1 MASPGGHRVPRLL
14 LGFLVAAAAAEPGAA
29 PPPGQVCG
37 EGCCAGPAP
46 EGSAVAAFCGNRTGA
61 ELRGRCC
68 VDGAPEQEAV
78 VVVGLDLGNC
88 SLTTLCSGFQE
99 ARTAVIIDLTGNP
112 LRDLPED
119 AFRGFTQ
126 LQTLALPRHLDCPGG
141 SKGWE
146 NMRVQGSSRSCQG
159 QRNPCNGSAG
169 LESQNG
175 SPGGDPQ
182 LRWPSSPG
190 VTEWQAA
197 VPPWGCPG
205 AGGGKGCWLTNTNHP
220 GRLLPLCSSCRARL
234 PAPTSQNW
242 VWLCPEASLCTPDGP
257 GLFQCLCMSPYHGY
271 KCLRQGSF
279 PYLLFLGTLG
289 AATAILSILLWV
301 TQRRKAKTS

>member
-68 VDGAPEQEAV
+68 VDGATEQEAV

-126 LQTLALPRHLDCPGG
+126 LQTLALPQHLDCPGG

-169 LESQNG
+169 L
-175 SPGGDPQ
+175 
-182 LRWPSSPG
+182 
-190 VTEWQAA
+190 
-197 VPPWGCPG
+197 
-205 AGGGKGCWLTNTNHP
+205 
-220 GRLLPLCSSCRARL
+220 
-234 PAPTSQNW
+234 

>member
-68 VDGAPEQEAV
+68 VDGATEQEAV

-126 LQTLALPRHLDCPGG
+126 LQTLL
-141 SKGWE
+141 
-146 NMRVQGSSRSCQG
+146 
-159 QRNPCNGSAG
+159 
-169 LESQNG
+169 
-175 SPGGDPQ
+175 
-182 LRWPSSPG
+182 
-190 VTEWQAA
+190 A
-197 VPPWGCPG
+197 VPRGLPV
-205 AGGGKGCWLTNTNHP
+205 HP
-220 GRLLPLCSSCRARL
+220 GRARLVPVPVHEPVPRLQVPAPGLLPLSAVSGDSRRRHSHPL
-234 PAPTSQNW
+234 HPALGHPAAQSQDL
-242 VWLCPEASLCTPDGP
+242 V
-257 GLFQCLCMSPYHGY
+257 
-271 KCLRQGSF
+271 
-279 PYLLFLGTLG
+279 G
-289 AATAILSILLWV
+289 AAKGG
-301 TQRRKAKTS
+301 RRRRRAVSPLCGRFGLPDW